1 MKMSKFLTLNQYD
14 FVKGMIVAS
23 VTSSLQVV
31 YQTLDGG
38 TMDIVWKQVGVTA
51 LCSSVGYILKNLI
64 TNSNGQIGKTEQ
76 G

>member
-23 VTSSLQVV
+23 ATSSLQVV

-38 TMDIVWKQVGVTA
+38 TMDIAWKQVGVTA

-64 TNSNGQIGKTEQ
+64 TNSNGQIAKAEQ
-76 G
+76 S

>member
-23 VTSSLQVV
+23 ATSSLQVV
-31 YQTLDGG
+31 YQTLEGG
-38 TMDIVWKQVGVTA
+38 TMDIAWKQVGVTA

-64 TNSNGQIGKTEQ
+64 TNSNGQIAKAEQ
-76 G
+76 S